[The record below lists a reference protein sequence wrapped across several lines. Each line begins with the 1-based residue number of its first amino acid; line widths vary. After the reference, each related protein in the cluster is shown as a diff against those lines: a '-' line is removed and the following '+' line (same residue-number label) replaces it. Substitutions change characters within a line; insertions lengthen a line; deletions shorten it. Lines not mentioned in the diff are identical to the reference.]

1 MSRLNDEQRSALLSH
16 AAIFMG
22 GTDES
27 QDADTLVALV
37 GLLFANPVLVAKFP
51 SEKLPLYKLMLEKVA
66 FWASKITRREP
77 ELPSQRVAKS
87 TRGKQRSFCYRG
99 FCTLIHLCGFELVS
113 IVPEGVW
120 TDKHAASFLQ
130 TLESIDPILSRL
142 FTKVFDDLINHKEQL
157 QKVFSS
163 DFFYSFLK
171 VVRPNSLSGCPER
184 TVQCEYGLKY
194 HYRFPMTSKQL
205 FAILRRE
212 LSARKLSVGVGVEC

>member
-1 MSRLNDEQRSALLSH
+1 MSILNDKQRSALLSH
-16 AAIFMG
+16 ADRFMAE
-22 GTDES
+22 TDKS
-27 QDADTLVALV
+27 QDADTLVAV
-37 GLLFANPVLVAKFP
+37 VDLLFANPVLVASFP
-51 SEKLPLYKLMLEKVA
+51 SEKLLLYKSILEKVA
-66 FWASKITRREP
+66 FWASKLTRCKP
-77 ELPSQRVAKS
+77 ELPSLNVPKS
-87 TRGKQRSFCYRG
+87 TRSKQRSFCYSG

-120 TDKHAASFLQ
+120 TDMHAASFLQ

-157 QKVFSS
+157 QQVFSS

-171 VVRPNSLSGCPER
+171 VVRPNSLLGCPER

-212 LSARKLSVGVGVEC
+212 LSGVEV